1 MFPGKNISIASSKF
15 VSKND
20 CNKHKSWQYKKPQK
34 SATDSLVRKKEEISW
49 DGRFSKNNARRLIDK
64 KSFGYKKKLRRLFRF
79 MNCNFSVSFIKSLHQ
94 SGIKPCLREHTL
106 MKI

>member
-49 DGRFSKNNARRLIDK
+49 DERFPKIVHVGWLIRKASDIK
-64 KSFGYKKKLRRLFRF
+64 RNREDYLGSWIVTSRF
-79 MNCNFSVSFIKSLHQ
+79 HSLNLYTRVASNHVWEN
-94 SGIKPCLREHTL
+94 IR
-106 MKI
+106 